1 MFAKL
6 SKGLAISSG
15 GGASNPASVSEGGRG
30 GSKAGPASKGAAK
43 SVPPSAITVVEQG
56 DQRRRQEALQLLV
69 EELGQARADSLAPI
83 IRSALEVRISLLIY

>member
-6 SKGLAISSG
+6 SKGLAIGSG
-15 GGASNPASVSEGGRG
+15 GGSSNAASEGRGNKSGLATKG
-30 GSKAGPASKGAAK
+30 GSAKGA
-43 SVPPSAITVVEQG
+43 PPAAITVVEQG

-83 IRSALEVRISLLIY
+83 IRSALEVSLKSLICR